1 MSVKVKKWDYMLEN
15 SVTNTFHL
23 DSNLNVS
30 VICRVKFATKCF
42 KKEGM
47 LLFLD
52 GEFVALL
59 PNLFYSVWNR
69 FSYYIV
75 WISSLYIETI
85 LIP

>member
-1 MSVKVKKWDYMLEN
+1 MSIKVNKWDYTLEN
-15 SVTNTFHL
+15 SVTKTFHL

-47 LLFLD
+47 LLVLD
-52 GEFVALL
+52 GEVVALL
-59 PNLFYSVWNR
+59 PSLFYSVWNW

>member
-15 SVTNTFHL
+15 LVTKIFHL
-23 DSNLNVS
+23 DPNLNVS
-30 VICRVKFATKCF
+30 VICRVEFVTKWF

-47 LLFLD
+47 LLVLD
-52 GEFVALL
+52 GEVVALL
-59 PNLFYSVWNR
+59 PSLFYSVWNR

-75 WISSLYIETI
+75 WILSLYIETI

>member
-1 MSVKVKKWDYMLEN
+1 MSIKVKKWDYTLEN
-15 SVTNTFHL
+15 SVTKTFHL

-47 LLFLD
+47 LLVLD
-52 GEFVALL
+52 GEVVAML
-59 PNLFYSVWNR
+59 PSLFYSVWNW
-69 FSYYIV
+69 FSFYIV